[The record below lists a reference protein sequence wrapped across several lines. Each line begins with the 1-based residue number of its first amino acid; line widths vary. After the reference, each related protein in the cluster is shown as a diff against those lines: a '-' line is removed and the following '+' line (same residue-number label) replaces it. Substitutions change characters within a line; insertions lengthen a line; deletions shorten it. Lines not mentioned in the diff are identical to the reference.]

1 MSDDSSSSGELT
13 PIFDDEQAEEHVRHV
28 WHDGRWFF
36 SVIDVVGFL
45 TGSAAPRKYWT
56 AMKARIQDEGFREV
70 STCCQQLR
78 LRAPDGKQR
87 VTDCADFAT
96 IMALLFA
103 IPAWQRKQR
112 EYPGGDGNEDDRD
125 AGIYAITN
133 TITHEQY
140 IGSSSDIS
148 SRFKAHLSELRRGK
162 HHAGKLQAAWDA
174 YGEDNFRLD
183 VLEHIP
189 FMETLPLIEQQYIDE
204 YQPSYNGAA
213 IALNKSALPP
223 VSQDRIRA
231 LIAQF
236 KEAGELGEQS
246 EFLSAVIEAIIVG
259 ALRPGPNF
267 HLLLEAPRTPAA
279 QKAS

>member
-1 MSDDSSSSGELT
+1 MST
-13 PIFDDEQAEEHVRHV
+13 R
-28 WHDGRWFF
+28 
-36 SVIDVVGFL
+36 
-45 TGSAAPRKYWT
+45 
-56 AMKARIQDEGFREV
+56 
-70 STCCQQLR
+70 CQQLR
-78 LRAPDGKQR
+78 LRAPDGRLR

-112 EYPGGDGNEDDRD
+112 EYPGGDGNEDGRD

-162 HHAGKLQAAWDA
+162 HHATKLQAAWDA
-174 YGEDNFRLD
+174 YGEGNFRLD
-183 VLEHIP
+183 VLERVP
-189 FMETLPLIEQQYIDE
+189 FIETLPLIDQQYIDE
-204 YQPSYNGAA
+204 YQPSYNGAV

-223 VSQDRIRA
+223 MSRDRIRA
-231 LIAQF
+231 MMAQF

-246 EFLSAVIEAIIVG
+246 EFLGAVIEAIVMG

-267 HLLLEAPRTPAA
+267 RLLLETPQTSAA